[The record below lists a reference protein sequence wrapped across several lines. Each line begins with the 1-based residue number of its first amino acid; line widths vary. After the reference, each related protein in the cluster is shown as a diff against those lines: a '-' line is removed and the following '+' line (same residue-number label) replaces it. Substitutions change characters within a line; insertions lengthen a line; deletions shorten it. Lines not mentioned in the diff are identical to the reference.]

1 MICIFCWS
9 DGVILVQTKHSATYM
24 TEHKRIFEIQ
34 YLKAENKWEL
44 NQMWLDDDQKNKS
57 Q

>member
-1 MICIFCWS
+1 
-9 DGVILVQTKHSATYM
+9 M
-24 TEHKRIFEIQ
+24 TEHKRTFEIQ

-44 NQMWLDDDQKNKS
+44 NQMWLDDDQKNKI